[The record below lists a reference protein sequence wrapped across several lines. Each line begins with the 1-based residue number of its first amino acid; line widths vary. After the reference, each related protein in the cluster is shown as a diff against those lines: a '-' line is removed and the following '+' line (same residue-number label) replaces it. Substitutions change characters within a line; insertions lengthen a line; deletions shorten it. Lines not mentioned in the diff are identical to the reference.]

1 MTGLPVQSAT
11 HNAPAPPA
19 GATGNNSALNDRESS
34 NAATRIVIDS
44 EEARKSHG
52 DDDGTGANHH
62 GTNSATTADSQQ
74 PNNAAN
80 ASLAPW
86 PRKPER
92 MGAVDSRLDY
102 VIDDCAEMK
111 LNMNSYRMVFVM
123 NKDVLFYKHN
133 SLAKS
138 RKVRNSDCH
147 LSRITARTLI
157 ILFFGERFRRIR
169 RSRER
174 WPRNSTSTLMCG
186 ARPT

>member
-1 MTGLPVQSAT
+1 MTGLPVQTAT
-11 HNAPAPPA
+11 HNAPTPGA
-19 GATGNNSALNDRESS
+19 GTSESD
-34 NAATRIVIDS
+34 AATRIVVDS
-44 EEARKSHG
+44 EEARKSNS
-52 DDDGTGANHH
+52 DDGTGANHR
-62 GTNSATTADSQQ
+62 GANSATKTDGQ
-74 PNNAAN
+74 PLNNAAN

-138 RKVRNSDCH
+138 RKVRSFAIAICP
-147 LSRITARTLI
+147 
-157 ILFFGERFRRIR
+157 G
-169 RSRER
+169 
-174 WPRNSTSTLMCG
+174 
-186 ARPT
+186 